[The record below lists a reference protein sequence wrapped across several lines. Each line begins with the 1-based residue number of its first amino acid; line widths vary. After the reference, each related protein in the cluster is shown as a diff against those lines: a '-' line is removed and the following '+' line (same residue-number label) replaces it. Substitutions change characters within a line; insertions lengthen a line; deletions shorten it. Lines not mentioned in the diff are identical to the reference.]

1 MGFDLDKHRRR
12 SIRLPGYDYTQA
24 GAYFI
29 TACTHVRACL
39 FGTIVD
45 GVMALNAFGEIV
57 RDEWLKSAQI
67 RREIQ
72 LDGFVVMPNHIHG
85 IVVVDPVIPLSPPV
99 GAHGR
104 APLHRKPKSLGA
116 FMAGFKPAVT
126 RRVNEICHTPGNP
139 VWQRNYY
146 EHVIRDESEL
156 GRIREY
162 ILSNPQQW
170 EADKEY
176 RPL

>member
-1 MGFDLDKHRRR
+1 
-12 SIRLPGYDYTQA
+12 
-24 GAYFI
+24 
-29 TACTHVRACL
+29 
-39 FGTIVD
+39 
-45 GVMALNAFGEIV
+45 
-57 RDEWLKSAQI
+57 
-67 RREIQ
+67 
-72 LDGFVVMPNHIHG
+72 
-85 IVVVDPVIPLSPPV
+85 
-99 GAHGR
+99 
-104 APLHRKPKSLGA
+104 
-116 FMAGFKPAVT
+116 MAGFKPAVT